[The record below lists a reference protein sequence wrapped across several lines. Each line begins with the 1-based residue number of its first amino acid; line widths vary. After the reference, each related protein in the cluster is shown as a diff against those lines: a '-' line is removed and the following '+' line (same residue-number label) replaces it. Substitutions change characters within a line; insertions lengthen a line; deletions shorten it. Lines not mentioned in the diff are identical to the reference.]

1 MSQKFLSEVTLR
13 ALNNATTDTDRF
25 LVSDSGTVKFRTGTQ
40 LLSDIGGQAAL
51 TNPITGTG
59 TTNYVSKFTGTTTL
73 GNSLLFDNGTNVGIG
88 TSTPSVAA
96 GLGLVLN
103 GQAGQTRLA
112 FKNNYTGDTSSDGV
126 QFALIGGS
134 SAFVFQNRES
144 DGYFSFETN
153 SSERIRITDN
163 GNVGIGTSS
172 PAEKLEVVGNII
184 TDWGSRRIGM
194 QYLDG
199 SVYQF
204 GMSFTASPNRFVNF
218 DAFSDDSDGAFRF
231 RTGTVGAPSEKMRIT
246 NAGNVGIGTTTPNY
260 TTSGRGVLDINGSSQ
275 SMLALSVGGIGK
287 GFLFHTGTDLLVSNE
302 GNGPIKFNT
311 NGSEKAI
318 ITSSGNVGI
327 GTSSPDRPLS
337 IFNTNVAVSYQMSI
351 GYNSS
356 YKYDI
361 GRDDT
366 TGALKFYGVQ
376 SGYTGYIFD
385 GINGERMRI
394 TSSGNV
400 GIGTTSPGAKL
411 HVAGEGIFD
420 DNTYGRL
427 TLGFASSQNDIYST
441 TTGFGAWKNFK
452 LNANELIFSSGGTTE
467 RMRISS
473 AGNVGIG
480 TTSPATKLEVSGIAS
495 FTGSGGRSVVIE
507 GQGAGRIDINGD
519 GSAYAVGIKFNSS
532 PGGTALSGIWNYGSG
547 TSQQWLAI
555 GGTAYNNAALYTLP
569 SGDVG
574 IGTSSPAAIL
584 DVNGDALINQ
594 LTIGQGPAT
603 GQQNTAIGRGALGSM
618 SLASANIALGH
629 LSNADNDSTGLTTI
643 GVELNTNTNLDPLLQ
658 DCLAIS
664 QYNSNAYSNQVP
676 HIYAPKPINVPANA
690 FTNVISF
697 DIDHYAGAIIEYI
710 IRLNDGGDYAV
721 GTVYTGWKTSGD
733 GTLIDDRQTQ
743 FNNMSGFVF
752 SLGFNNTIKLQN
764 TTSNAA
770 WIRITVRGMMTN

>member
-1 MSQKFLSEVTLR
+1 MSQKFLSEVTLQ

-25 LVSDSGTVKFRTGTQ
+25 LVSDSGTVKYRTGTQ

-59 TTNYVSKFTGTTTL
+59 TLNYVSKFTGTSTL
-73 GNSLLFDNGTNVGIG
+73 GDSQIFDN
-88 TSTPSVAA
+88 
-96 GLGLVLN
+96 
-103 GQAGQTRLA
+103 
-112 FKNNYTGDTSSDGV
+112 SSG
-126 QFALIGGS
+126 
-134 SAFVFQNRES
+134 
-144 DGYFSFETN
+144 
-153 SSERIRITDN
+153 
-163 GNVGIGTSS
+163 
-172 PAEKLEVVGNII
+172 
-184 TDWGSRRIGM
+184 
-194 QYLDG
+194 
-199 SVYQF
+199 
-204 GMSFTASPNRFVNF
+204 
-218 DAFSDDSDGAFRF
+218 
-231 RTGTVGAPSEKMRIT
+231 
-246 NAGNVGIGTTTPNY
+246 VGIGTTNPTFAKLKVSGASASGAIISEDISG
-260 TTSGRGVLDINGSSQ
+260 TTSFVRILGDISSQ
-275 SMLALSVGGIGK
+275 NLI
-287 GFLFHTGTDLLVSNE
+287 NW
-302 GNGPIKFNT
+302 
-311 NGSEKAI
+311 
-318 ITSSGNVGI
+318 
-327 GTSSPDRPLS
+327 
-337 IFNTNVAVSYQMSI
+337 
-351 GYNSS
+351 
-356 YKYDI
+356 
-361 GRDDT
+361 
-366 TGALKFYGVQ
+366 Q
-376 SGYTGYIFD
+376 SGTALRFATSTQDYASFS
-385 GINGERMRI
+385 EAMRI
-394 TSSGNV
+394 TSAGNV